1 MSWQYTRGM
10 APEHLARAIADLKMK
25 PAAAARFLGVSDRT
39 MRRYLKG
46 QRDIPE
52 ATVLLLNCMI
62 AHRLKPVVPKR
73 STR

>member
-1 MSWQYTRGM
+1 MSWQTIRIYT
-10 APEHLARAIADLKMK
+10 PQILAATIAALSMK

-39 MRRYLKG
+39 MRRYLRG
-46 QRDIPE
+46 QRDIPVST
-52 ATVLLLNCMI
+52 ALLLNCMI